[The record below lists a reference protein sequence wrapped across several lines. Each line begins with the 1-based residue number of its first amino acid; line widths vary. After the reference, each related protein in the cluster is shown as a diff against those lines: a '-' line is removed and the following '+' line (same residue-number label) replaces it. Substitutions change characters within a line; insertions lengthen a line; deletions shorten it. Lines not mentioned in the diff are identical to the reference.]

1 MLPVRQP
8 TVSVPEPMD
17 VVVVVVAAYR
27 VGVTRVLVVDDDFM
41 VAKLHGRYVSAMDG
55 FTVVGVA
62 HSGADALR
70 AARRLRP
77 DLVLLD
83 IYLPDMDGIA
93 VLRELRA
100 AEERSGDTRSA
111 DALFITAAR
120 DAGVVRAALRAGAL
134 HYLIKPFHRSALEEQ
149 LHHVA
154 SLRNRLDALDEARQ
168 EARQEDV
175 DRIFGTRPPAR
186 ANSPRG
192 SRRAPR
198 TWWNASCARTR
209 PACPPPSAPRRV
221 PCPASARAAISS
233 TSRKRGGPRCRCGTG
248 GRGGRSAATARCPDL
263 AGRARPR
270 RS

>member
-1 MLPVRQP
+1 
-8 TVSVPEPMD
+8 MD
-17 VVVVVVAAYR
+17 VVVVVVAPYG

-41 VAKLHGRYVSAMDG
+41 VAKLHSRYVSALDG

-62 HSGADALR
+62 HTGAEALS

-83 IYLPDMDGIA
+83 IFLPDMDGIQ

-100 AEERSGDTRSA
+100 AEERDGDTRSA

-134 HYLIKPFHRSALEEQ
+134 HYLIKPFHRSALQEQ
-149 LHHVA
+149 LQHVA

-175 DRIFGTRPPAR
+175 DRIFGTRPP
-186 ANSPRG
+186 G
-192 SRRAPR
+192 SRELPKGLAAHTADLVERVLRDHPAGLS
-198 TWWNASCARTR
+198 ASECAEAGTL
-209 PACPPPSAPRRV
+209 SRV
-221 PCPASARAAISS
+221 SARRYLEYFAETGRAEVSL
-233 TSRKRGGPRCRCGTG
+233 RYGGTG
-248 GRGGRSAATARCPDL
+248 RPERRY
-263 AGRARPR
+263 RAV
-270 RS
+270 S